1 MSRIPAIRVVG
12 ATFQLGRRSTSPI
25 SASNT
30 DASVD
35 TGVVATKRPHITDEC
50 KTSRMRI
57 DLHIN
62 QALAPFDDVIACAVR
77 ADTATYDAVWVLDHL
92 ASMEPSRNKGQM
104 LDPHVLLGAIATRT
118 SRVNLGVLV
127 NNAAVRPAEVIAG
140 ATATLDIVS
149 HGRAVLGLGAGA
161 APGTYFA
168 SEHEALGNRLEAS
181 LEARHD
187 RLLDTL
193 SRVRA
198 IWSGEHNDAV
208 VFPRPTKNVP
218 VIVGV
223 NSVALARR
231 AAAAGCGINVRGDHP
246 KAAEILA
253 CADTTLGDFASSVWF
268 PYDKAL
274 TDPSHPRITELE
286 RQGVTR
292 VILLTTQPDEVL
304 NA

>member
-1 MSRIPAIRVVG
+1 MA
-12 ATFQLGRRSTSPI
+12 A
-25 SASNT
+25 AH
-30 DASVD
+30 A
-35 TGVVATKRPHITDEC
+35 K
-50 KTSRMRI
+50 
-57 DLHIN
+57 
-62 QALAPFDDVIACAVR
+62 PF
-77 ADTATYDAVWVLDHL
+77 
-92 ASMEPSRNKGQM
+92 
-104 LDPHVLLGAIATRT
+104 
-118 SRVNLGVLV
+118 
-127 NNAAVRPAEVIAG
+127 
-140 ATATLDIVS
+140 
-149 HGRAVLGLGAGA
+149 VLGGAGA

-198 IWSGEHNDAV
+198 IWNGERNDGV
-208 VFPRPTKNVP
+208 VFPRPTKIVP

-253 CADTTLGDFASSVWF
+253 CADTTLGDCASSVWF
-268 PYDKAL
+268 PYEKTLADA
-274 TDPSHPRITELE
+274 TDPRIAELE
-286 RQGVTR
+286 RRGVAR
-292 VILLTTQPDEVL
+292 VILLTTHPDDVL